1 MSSHQLTQP
10 WRARRRPHH
19 KSRAGC
25 EQCRKRK
32 VKCNEAKPLCESCD
46 RFALSCTYPTEPNE
60 QPQSASHDA
69 HGGGQQQAS
78 KRGRPRRDWA
88 STTTCSTPLRKDKE
102 VQAGKDDALRPSSV
116 QLNVVDFELYHNF
129 VMNSSQHFGYP
140 KLWREKVP
148 EIAFKVPCILH
159 LMLAFSA
166 LHMAMLRPEESRKY
180 EAIADEHYASGVP
193 IVTQMMENIG
203 KENAPTLFIA
213 SNLICISTFARRP
226 APGHLLVISE
236 GTEVPWLNL
245 FRGVR
250 FVIETMGPEAI
261 FAPLGTMGAC
271 FQAGNYEHL
280 KQNTK
285 SVSWQPQFRLL
296 SVLVLEPAVL
306 EQEAYRY
313 ELESLKT
320 CFSGAFGTSGMPR
333 EIDGSEFKSVMRWLY
348 ELRDDYIVCLR
359 QKHGV
364 ALILLGHF
372 AVALR
377 SIEVG
382 PFGRGWS
389 WHILNEIKGL
399 LGVHDISWLN
409 WPLIQLEE
417 WDRLGASD

>member
-1 MSSHQLTQP
+1 M
-10 WRARRRPHH
+10 
-19 KSRAGC
+19 K
-25 EQCRKRK
+25 
-32 VKCNEAKPLCESCD
+32 
-46 RFALSCTYPTEPNE
+46 
-60 QPQSASHDA
+60 
-69 HGGGQQQAS
+69 
-78 KRGRPRRDWA
+78 
-88 STTTCSTPLRKDKE
+88 
-102 VQAGKDDALRPSSV
+102 
-116 QLNVVDFELYHNF
+116 
-129 VMNSSQHFGYP
+129 SSQHFGYP

-148 EIAFKVPCILH
+148 EIAFKVPCVLH
-159 LMLAFSA
+159 LMLAFSG
-166 LHMAMLRPEESRKY
+166 LHMAVLRPEESHKY
-180 EAIADEHYASGVP
+180 EAIAEEHYASGVP
-193 IVTQMMENIG
+193 IVTQMMKDIS

-226 APGHLLVISE
+226 APGHLLVIAE
-236 GTEVPWLNL
+236 DMEVPWLNL

-280 KQNTK
+280 KQDTK
-285 SVSWQPQFRLL
+285 PVSWQPQFKLL
-296 SVLVLEPAVL
+296 SILVSEAAVL
-306 EQEAYRY
+306 EQEACRY

-320 CFSGAFGTSGMPR
+320 CFAAAFGTSGLPR

-359 QKHGV
+359 QKQRV

-399 LGVHDISWLN
+399 LDVHDISWLN
-409 WPLIQLEE
+409 WPILQLGE
-417 WDRLGASD
+417 WDQLGASDETHILYKG

>member
-1 MSSHQLTQP
+1 MCQ
-10 WRARRRPHH
+10 
-19 KSRAGC
+19 
-25 EQCRKRK
+25 
-32 VKCNEAKPLCESCD
+32 SCD
-46 RFALSCTYPTEPNE
+46 RFALSCTYSTEPNE
-60 QPQSASHDA
+60 QLQSASHDA
-69 HGGGQQQAS
+69 RGDGQQQVA

-88 STTTCSTPLRKDKE
+88 STTVYPTSLHKDE
-102 VQAGKDDALRPSSV
+102 EGQVAQDEALRPSSV
-116 QLNVVDFELYHNF
+116 QLNVDDLELYHNF

-193 IVTQMMENIG
+193 IVTQMMKDIT

-213 SNLICISTFARRP
+213 SNLICISTFGRRP
-226 APGHLLVISE
+226 APGHLLVIAE
-236 GTEVPWLNL
+236 GMEVPWLNL

-285 SVSWQPQFRLL
+285 PVLWQSQFELL
-296 SVLVLEPAVL
+296 SVLVSEAAIA
-306 EQEAYRY
+306 EREAYTY
-313 ELESLKT
+313 ELESLQT
-320 CFSGAFGTSGMPR
+320 CFSVAFGTSGMPR

-348 ELRDDYIVCLR
+348 ELRNDYIVCLQ
-359 QKHGV
+359 QKHRV

-399 LGVHDISWLN
+399 LDVHDIYWLN
-409 WPLIQLEE
+409 WPIIQLEE
-417 WDRLGASD
+417 WDELGASD